1 MVLLWAAAILLC
13 ETLTSPSDKQSV
25 FYSSNSWNRYKSL
38 GQQLHIVHLEM
49 DTYEQFLSWM
59 LPK

>member
-1 MVLLWAAAILLC
+1 MALLWAAAILLC
-13 ETLTSPSDKQSV
+13 DSLSFPPDKQPL
-25 FYSSNSWNRYKSL
+25 FYSSNSWNWYKSL
-38 GQQLHIVHLEM
+38 GQQLHIVYLEM